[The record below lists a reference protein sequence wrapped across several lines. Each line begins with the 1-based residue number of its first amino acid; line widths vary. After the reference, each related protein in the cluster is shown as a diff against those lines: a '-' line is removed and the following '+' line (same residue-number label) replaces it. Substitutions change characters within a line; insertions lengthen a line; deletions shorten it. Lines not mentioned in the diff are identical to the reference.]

1 MPRDHDLFPCT
12 HSEWCVDPLFYE
24 EAPHKPQGASS
35 KSSARGVTC
44 LIFIHAFI
52 DKSGGTLSMED
63 MTPCRGRR
71 ALQWHEHVRKL
82 RELLTV
88 SLLSDLFRDAYFHLR
103 VGAGPILPVHQP
115 R

>member
-1 MPRDHDLFPCT
+1 
-12 HSEWCVDPLFYE
+12 
-24 EAPHKPQGASS
+24 
-35 KSSARGVTC
+35 
-44 LIFIHAFI
+44 
-52 DKSGGTLSMED
+52 MED